1 VKVAEP
7 AGRARRVTISDIAE
21 RAGVSK
27 GAVSYALNGR
37 PGVSDGTRERILE
50 IARELGWYPNR
61 AARALSA
68 ERADACGLVLAR
80 PARTLALEP
89 FFMEFIA
96 GVESELSARS
106 IALTIQLVESVEAEI
121 EVYRRWF
128 GERRVDGVL
137 VADLRHVDPRVDE
150 LVRLRL
156 PAVVVGGP
164 VKNRALPAVW
174 HDEAGVVIE
183 AVRYLAA
190 LGHRRIGRVAGV
202 EEFVHT
208 AQRTEGFLS
217 VTRELGL
224 DSDVIAT
231 DYSPESGA
239 RATRRLLSAPEPPT
253 AIIYDSDLLAVTG
266 LGVAQ
271 QMGFVVPDDMSIV
284 GWDDSLIS
292 QVVHPPLTAI
302 TRDIV
307 AYGVT
312 AIRHLLEV
320 IEGRTTADAET
331 LRGELTPRGSTGP
344 ARPLD
349 GHPARPRRAAQI

>member
-1 VKVAEP
+1 MAEDVE
-7 AGRARRVTISDIAE
+7 RARRVTISDIAE

-37 PGVSDGTRERILE
+37 PGVSDDTRARILT
-50 IARELGWYPNR
+50 IARDLGWYPNR

-96 GVESELSARS
+96 GVESELSS
-106 IALTIQLVESVEAEI
+106 KSVALTLQLVESVEEEI
-121 EVYRRWF
+121 EVYRRWW
-128 GERRVDGVL
+128 GERRVDGILL
-137 VADLRHVDPRVDE
+137 VDLRIEDPRVDE
-150 LVRLRL
+150 LDRLGL

-164 VKNRALPAVW
+164 VENGMLPAVW
-174 HDEAGVVIE
+174 HDEKAVVIE

-190 LGHRRIGRVAGV
+190 LGHTRVGRVAGV
-202 EEFVHT
+202 PHFVHT
-208 AQRTEGFLS
+208 VQRTEGFLE

-224 DSDVIAT
+224 QTDVVDT
-231 DYSPESGA
+231 DYTAESGA
-239 RATRRLLSAPEPPT
+239 RATRRLLSAPEPPS
-253 AIIYDSDLLAVTG
+253 AILFDSDVLAVTG

-271 QMGFVVPDDMSIV
+271 HMGFGVPDDLSIV

-302 TRDIV
+302 TRDL
-307 AYGVT
+307 VT
-312 AIRHLLEV
+312 FGAESAAHLLEV
-320 IEGRTTADAET
+320 IERGASGDVESLRRTTPTASRFGGA
-331 LRGELTPRGSTGP
+331 PQHGP
-344 ARPLD
+344 SRPNMCRS
-349 GHPARPRRAAQI
+349 G